1 MRVFFTPS
9 KAEGTVKAPPSK
21 SMAHRMLLAA
31 GLADGTSIISNIKIS
46 RDIEATIDCLRAL
59 GASVE
64 IEGDTAAV
72 TGTDPKNRGQA
83 AVLKCRESGSTIRF
97 FLPLCLL
104 SGRPACLE
112 GTEKLL
118 SRPFSV
124 YENIFNEQGL
134 LFEKTKN
141 AIKVCGPLNPG
152 CFSFRGD
159 ISSQFV
165 TGLLYALPVLDGD
178 STIRLIPPVESRS
191 YIDLSLSALK
201 QFGVTAEWKNETT
214 LYIPG
219 GQRFQ
224 KNNASVEGDW
234 SNAVF
239 LEGLNLIGGNVSVTG
254 LKEDSLQGDRV
265 YRKMLGELKN
275 GTPKLDLS
283 DCPDL
288 GPVLFALAAAQ
299 NGAVF
304 TGIER
309 LRLKESD
316 RIEAMRE
323 ELNKFG
329 AVFSADLHSV
339 TIRPGIRRPAAPLF
353 GHNDHRIVMAL
364 SLLCSYVG
372 GTIDGAEAVEKSFPE
387 FFERLKELGVVL
399 CELDQQQ

>member
-1 MRVFFTPS
+1 
-9 KAEGTVKAPPSK
+9 
-21 SMAHRMLLAA
+21 MLLAA

-64 IEGDTAAV
+64 IKGDTAAV

-104 SGRPACLE
+104 SGMPACLE

-124 YENIFNEQGL
+124 YENICNEQGL

-141 AIKVCGPLNPG
+141 AIKICGPLNPG
-152 CFSFRGD
+152 SFSFRGD

-191 YIDLSLSALK
+191 YIDLSLFALK

-219 GQRFQ
+219 GQQFL

-265 YRKMLGELKN
+265 YRKMLEELKS

-329 AVFSADLHSV
+329 ADFSADLHSV
-339 TIRPGIRRPAAPLF
+339 TIRPGIRRPAAPLL